1 MAVERNE
8 LFDLAFRFIT
18 ETREPVFLTG
28 KAGTGKTTFLK
39 FLREHTTKNMLVAAP
54 TGVAAINA
62 GGVTL
67 HSLFQLPFHPFIP
80 SAQGKTELLSK
91 LRFGRQKQQLLRK
104 VEVLVIDEI
113 SMVRCDVLDAID
125 AILRSVRR
133 EYAEPFGGVQLV
145 CIGDLYQLPPVAQ
158 QQEWSLLQEY
168 YNSPFF
174 FDSHAVKEQQPL
186 LIELNKIYRQKEET
200 FVQLLNK
207 VRNNEMEA
215 TDFELL
221 HKRFVPGFQSAPE
234 DQFITLTTH
243 NLQADQINQRELN
256 KLLAPAFTYSAEIEG
271 EFPEN
276 SYPAEAAL
284 ILKVGAQVMFLKN
297 DSLERK
303 YFNGKIG
310 VVTSLTDTSILVQC
324 EDGAI
329 EVRKEQWQNIRYTLN
344 RGTQVLEEEVLGSF
358 EQYPLRLA
366 WAVTIHKS
374 QGLTFDK
381 VMIDAAAA
389 FSSGQVYVA
398 LSRCTSLDGIVLLS
412 RIPPAALISNQAVLD
427 GQKKLEPRNS
437 LAERFAGAR
446 QLFTQQLLDEVFQL
460 EGSALLAA
468 RLLKLIQGNSAF
480 LNSASLNWAQ
490 TWQQEL
496 VTIRGIAS
504 RFLALTQQLLK
515 EESVVESNALLQER
529 IQAAAAHFVPLLQQL
544 HQSLLQHAILTEHK
558 EAAVSIDE
566 VLQELSLSLI
576 HTVYLQ
582 GYCINGF
589 QVTAFLKHKLQMP
602 SPKQSVSCYASKRH
616 FPESTAADHP
626 ELFQLLR
633 HWRDA
638 YCEENNQPVFMVANG
653 ETLKQIAHYL
663 PMTPD
668 ELMKIKGL
676 GEAKVKKFGAE
687 LLELV
692 QDYCMEHKLSSNMQD
707 LILPARKEKAKKT
720 PVEKSDTLTETKI
733 LLDQGKKITEIAAVR
748 KLAIG
753 TIEGHV
759 LDLAKAGKIEAGRF
773 IAESLLSKIQ
783 HYMQQNPEST
793 LTATKDKL
801 GTDCSFFELR
811 LAALISQ
818 EQGAEKQQ

>member
-39 FLREHTTKNMLVAAP
+39 YLREHTTKNMLVAAP

-67 HSLFQLPFHPFIP
+67 HSLFQLPFHPSIP

-158 QQEWSLLQEY
+158 QQEWTLLQEY

-207 VRNNEMEA
+207 VRNNEMDA

-221 HKRFVPGFQSAPE
+221 HKRFVPGFQSSPE
-234 DQFITLTTH
+234 EQFITLTTH
-243 NLQADQINQRELN
+243 NYQADQINQRELN
-256 KLLAPAFTYSAEIEG
+256 KLLAPAFTYNAEIEG

-284 ILKVGAQVMFLKN
+284 ILKAGAQVMFLKN
-297 DSLERK
+297 DSVERK

-310 VVTSLTDTSILVQC
+310 VITSLTDTSILVQC

-329 EVRKEQWQNIRYTLN
+329 EVRKEQWQNIRYSLN
-344 RGTQVLEEEVLGSF
+344 RTTQVLEEEVLGTF

-398 LSRCTSLDGIVLLS
+398 LSRCTSLNGIVLLS
-412 RIPPAALISNQAVLD
+412 RIPPTALISNQAVLD

-437 LAERFAGAR
+437 LAERFSGAR
-446 QLFTQQLLDEVFQL
+446 QLFTQQLLEEVFGLNETDQL
-460 EGSALLAA
+460 SA
-468 RLLKLIQGNSAF
+468 RLLKQLQSNRSF
-480 LNSASLNWAQ
+480 LNADALDWLQNWR
-490 TWQQEL
+490 QE
-496 VTIRGIAS
+496 VATIRSIANK
-504 RFLALTQQLLK
+504 FLGLTQQLLK
-515 EESVVESNALLQER
+515 EESVAENNSVLQER
-529 IQAAAAHFVPLLQQL
+529 ITAAARHFLPLIQQAHK
-544 HQSLLQHAILTEHK
+544 SLLQHPVATEHK
-558 EAAVSIDE
+558 EVSVPVDE
-566 VLQELSLSLI
+566 MLQDLSLELV
-576 HTVYLQ
+576 HTTYLLQ
-582 GYCINGF
+582 YCSKSFDVPGF
-589 QVTAFLKHKLQMP
+589 LRHKLQMP
-602 SPKQSVSCYASKRH
+602 SPKQTVSCYASKRQTT
-616 FPESTAADHP
+616 EGSSVDHP
-626 ELFQLLR
+626 ELYQLLR

-638 YCEENNQPVFMVANG
+638 YCEEHNQPIYMVANG
-653 ETLKQIAHYL
+653 ETLKQMAHYL
-663 PMTPD
+663 PRTPED
-668 ELMKIKGL
+668 LMKIKGV
-676 GEAKVKKFGAE
+676 GEAKVKKWGAE
-687 LLELV
+687 ILELV
-692 QDYCMEHKLSSNMQD
+692 QDYCTEHDIAATEIPLLHGGK
-707 LILPARKEKAKKT
+707 KEKKT
-720 PVEKSDTLTETKI
+720 AGKTKGPSTSEQTL
-733 LLDQGKKITEIAAVR
+733 LLLQEGKDIRAIAASR
-748 KLAIG
+748 NLAIS
-753 TIEGHV
+753 TIEGHILELV
-759 LDLAKAGKIEAGRF
+759 KAGKTDAGLF
-773 IAESLLSKIQ
+773 ISETVLNKIL
-783 HYMQQNPEST
+783 HHMQANPEST
-793 LTATKDKL
+793 LTETKERIEM
-801 GTDCSFFELR
+801 DCSFFELR
-811 LAALISQ
+811 LAALIH
-818 EQGAEKQQ
+818 QQQVTG